1 MILAGYE
8 TTANALAFTLYLI
21 SANKAAEARITA
33 DVDTFGCRRT
43 PTYDDLEG

>member
-21 SANKAAEARITA
+21 SAHKEVETRITA
-33 DVDTFGCRRT
+33 EVDMFGCGRA
-43 PTYDDLEG
+43 PTYDDIEG

>member
-21 SANKAAEARITA
+21 SANKATEARITA
-33 DVDTFGCRRT
+33 EVDLFGCGHV
-43 PTYDDLEG
+43 PTYDDIEG